1 MAPSERVVKER
12 LVKRLEEWG
21 VEPRIVAEWLWEE
34 FGIRVTPRWERVRQ
48 ALLRRD
54 VSPQDLV
61 SLLDELGFEL
71 EAVED
76 AWEE

>member
-1 MAPSERVVKER
+1 MGPSERVVKER
-12 LVKRLEEWG
+12 LVKRLEDRG
-21 VEPRIVAEWLWEE
+21 VEPGAVAEWLWEE
-34 FGIRVTPRWERVRQ
+34 FGIRVAPRWERVRQ
-48 ALLRRD
+48 ALMRRD
-54 VSPQDLV
+54 VTPQDLV